1 MSPNKKIKPAVSKRQ
16 TPPKQTRVSGGSY
29 IDKLNAYVHIHAHAL
44 FFSLGRLIR
53 SPFSSIMTLAVLAIA
68 ISLAGGFYLFVAN
81 MQQFTGNLESSNQI
95 SLFLK
100 LEISDKR
107 GKELALRIRDNN
119 NIQDVKVIT
128 KQQALEEFQVYS
140 GFGDAL
146 KALNKN
152 PLPTVIQIIP
162 KNTLENQNDV
172 ETLLNELNRFP
183 EVDFA
188 QLDMQWVKRLQSIM
202 ELARRG
208 IGLLSFLLAIA
219 VLFITGNTIRLEL
232 QNRRDEVLIAK
243 LVGATHSF
251 IQRPFLYTGFW
262 YGFLAGIAAW
272 MIIAVMVLV
281 LRQPMERL
289 SGLYNSNFS
298 VLFLNFSESLVLMS
312 VSSFLGIAGA
322 LIVLIYQLHQ
332 LKPE

>member
-1 MSPNKKIKPAVSKRQ
+1 MSRRKIKPVDKKRQ
-16 TPPKQTRVSGGSY
+16 APSKQTRVSGGSY
-29 IDKLNAYVHIHAHAL
+29 ADKLNAYLHIHAHAL

-53 SPFSSIMTLAVLAIA
+53 SPFTAVMTIAVLAIA

-81 MQQFTGNLESSNQI
+81 VQQFTGNLESSNQI

-100 LEISDKR
+100 LEISDKK
-107 GKELALRIRDNN
+107 GKELARRIADNQK
-119 NIQDVKVIT
+119 IQQVNLIT
-128 KQQALEEFQVYS
+128 KQEALDEFQVYS
-140 GFGDAL
+140 GFGEAL
-146 KALNKN
+146 KALDKN
-152 PLPTVIQIIP
+152 PLPTVIQITP
-162 KNTLENQNDV
+162 KNTLENQLEV
-172 ETLLNELNRFP
+172 ETLLKELQRFP

-202 ELARRG
+202 KLARRG
-208 IGLLSFLLAIA
+208 TGLLSFLLAIA

-262 YGFLAGIAAW
+262 YGFLAGVAALF
-272 MIIAVMVLV
+272 IIVLME
-281 LRQPMERL
+281 LILQQPMERL
-289 SGLYNSNFS
+289 LYLYNGNFN
-298 VLFLNFSESLVLMS
+298 VLFLSFSDSIALLF
-312 VSSFLGIAGA
+312 VSSFLGITGA
-322 LIVLIYQLHQ
+322 LIVLVYQLNQ